1 MELVIAFVVIL
12 LGVGLFVG
20 GCVFIWRS
28 WSRMLFPTKHRYSD
42 RLSGWSHEYSSTVT
56 QERVT
61 IPESGRYRI
70 SIMRLPFAMVSFNM
84 AFKSRPFSEQVNFS
98 VVQIETGQEIRFV
111 NSGFGASS
119 GTGRPTVWPAGVFDV
134 PQGGDYLITNLRVSP
149 YFLPEDQIVVTK
161 A

>member
-1 MELVIAFVVIL
+1 MELFIVFVIVSILMVI
-12 LGVGLFVG
+12 GVFVG
-20 GCVFIWRS
+20 IVVLVWKLS
-28 WSRMLFPTKHRYSD
+28 SKTLFSTTSGR
-42 RLSGWSHEYSSTVT
+42 SGWSHEYSSTVT

-61 IPESGRYRI
+61 IPESGRYKI
-70 SIMRLPFAMVSFNM
+70 SIKRPPFVMGGFKMVFTT
-84 AFKSRPFSEQVNFS
+84 RPFSEQVNFS
-98 VVQIETGQEIRFV
+98 VIQIETGQEIRFV